1 MIKNFSLENFGPII
15 QAEGKNLGKI
25 NLFLGENST
34 GKTFLLKAL
43 YSTIK
48 SHEEAN
54 KGHNN
59 QDTSEVLSDKLY
71 WTFQTEK
78 LGDIVTR
85 GERKK
90 LKASLTLL
98 DNSSIVYSFGRDT
111 TKKIPLAHNNLT
123 SRNSNSIFLPPKEVL
138 SLTDVIYKTS
148 IIDKLFGF
156 DATYVDLVTALNIPT
171 QKGRNHEA
179 FAISRQSL
187 EKMFSGKVEYDTSSK
202 TWVYRKGNSRF
213 TMMAT
218 AEGVK
223 KVAILDT
230 LLGNRFLSK
239 DSIVFIDEPE
249 SALHPTAIVE
259 FLNIIKVLAGAGIQF
274 FLATHS
280 YYVIKKLLLI
290 ANEEKM
296 ALPVFTPNKDNTW
309 TQTCLLKDGLPDT
322 EIINESVRL
331 FEAEL
336 NVTFSIDDK
345 NN

>member
-1 MIKNFSLENFGPII
+1 MIKNFSLKNFGPII
-15 QAEGKNLGKI
+15 QAEGNNLGRI
-25 NLFLGENST
+25 NLILGENST

-43 YSTIK
+43 YSTIR
-48 SHEEAN
+48 SHEEAK

-59 QDTSEVLSDKLY
+59 KETSEVLSDKMY

-85 GERKK
+85 GEGNK
-90 LKASLTLL
+90 LTASLTLQ
-98 DNSSIVYSFGRDT
+98 DNSSIVYNFGRDT
-111 TKKIPLAHNNLT
+111 TKKITLSHNNLT
-123 SRNSNSIFLPPKEVL
+123 LRNANSVFLPPKEVL
-138 SLTDVIYKTS
+138 SLTDVIYKS
-148 IIDKLFGF
+148 SVIDKLFGF
-156 DATYVDLVTALNIPT
+156 DATYVDLVTALSIPT
-171 QKGRNHEA
+171 QKGRNHDA

-187 EKMFSGKVEYDTSSK
+187 EKMFSGKVEFDTSSN
-202 TWVYRKGNSRF
+202 TWIYRKGNSRF

-218 AEGVK
+218 AEGIK
-223 KVAILDT
+223 KVTILDT

-280 YYVIKKLLLI
+280 YYVIKKLFLI

-296 ALPVFTPNKDNTW
+296 PLPVFTPDKNNRW
-309 TQTCLLKDGLPDT
+309 TQTCLLNDGIPDT
-322 EIINESVRL
+322 EIIKESVRL

-336 NVTFSIDDK
+336 NITLSIDDK
-345 NN
+345 K

>member
-1 MIKNFSLENFGPII
+1 MIKNFSLKNFGPIV
-15 QAEGKNLGKI
+15 QAEGNNLGNI
-25 NLFLGENST
+25 NLILGENST

-43 YSTIK
+43 YSTIR
-48 SHEEAN
+48 SHEEAR

-85 GERKK
+85 GEGNR
-90 LKASLTLL
+90 LTASLTLK
-98 DNSSIVYSFGRDT
+98 DNSSIAYSFGRET
-111 TKKIPLAHNNLT
+111 TKKTPLSHNNLT
-123 SRNSNSIFLPPKEVL
+123 QRSANSVFLPPKEVL
-138 SLTDVIYKTS
+138 SLTDVIYKS
-148 IIDKLFGF
+148 SVIDKLFGF

-171 QKGRNHEA
+171 QKGRNHDA

-187 EKMFSGKVEYDTSSK
+187 EKMFSGKVEFDTSTN
-202 TWVYRKGNSRF
+202 TWFYRKGNSRF

-218 AEGVK
+218 AEGIK

-230 LLGNRFLSK
+230 LLGNRYLSK
-239 DSIVFIDEPE
+239 DSIIFIDEPE

-259 FLNIIKVLAGAGIQF
+259 FLNIIKVLAGAGMQF

-280 YYVIKKLLLI
+280 YYVIKKLFLI

-296 ALPVFTPNKDNTW
+296 PIPVFTPDKNNRW
-309 TQTCLLKDGLPDT
+309 TQTCLLNDGIPDT
-322 EIINESVRL
+322 EIIKESVRL

-336 NVTFSIDDK
+336 NVSLSIDDK
-345 NN
+345 K